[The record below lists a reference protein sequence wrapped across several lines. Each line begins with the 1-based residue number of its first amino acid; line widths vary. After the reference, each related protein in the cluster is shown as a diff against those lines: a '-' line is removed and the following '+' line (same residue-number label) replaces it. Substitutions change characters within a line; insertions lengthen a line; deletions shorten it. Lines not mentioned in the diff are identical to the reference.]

1 MNTKKI
7 QDQQA
12 AEQEEAAKKQKGGQL
27 TMQASIERMQGYS
40 SKLIK
45 SLLNGNLLVT
55 ITISETSLR
64 QAATDIALVN
74 MLMQDLQPA
83 SIVVDKGFNEFIKVI
98 DPKYIP
104 PTHQTIMQVKLPK
117 LYESKYHE
125 LKEELKNA
133 KFCLITTD

>member
-1 MNTKKI
+1 
-7 QDQQA
+7 
-12 AEQEEAAKKQKGGQL
+12 
-27 TMQASIERMQGYS
+27 MQASIERMQGYS

-45 SLLNGNLLVT
+45 SLLNGNARNLLVT
-55 ITISETSLR
+55 ITISETSLC

-74 MLMQDLQPA
+74 MLTQDLQPA

-117 LYESKYHE
+117 LCESKYHE

-133 KFCLITTD
+133 KFCLITTN